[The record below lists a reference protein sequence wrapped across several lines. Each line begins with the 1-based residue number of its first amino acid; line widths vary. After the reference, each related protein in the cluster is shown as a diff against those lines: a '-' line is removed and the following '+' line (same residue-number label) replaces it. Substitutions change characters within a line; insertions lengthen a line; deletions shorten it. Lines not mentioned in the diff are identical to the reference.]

1 MKDNTM
7 QYVSQV
13 VNSSELESII
23 NLPLEYRNRKV
34 EVFVVPAK
42 DQPTI
47 GITNNS
53 MYGILSKYSKADFNT
68 IEKDAWELAMKEK
81 YGNS

>member
-1 MKDNTM
+1 M

-34 EVFVVPAK
+34 EVLVM
-42 DQPTI
+42 PTI
-47 GITNNS
+47 EPQTIDAPSNS
-53 MYGILSKYSKADFNT
+53 LYGILAKYSKADMKHH
-68 IEKDAWELAMKEK
+68 EKDAWELAMKEK